1 MKKHFI
7 EYFSLLIVL
16 LFCCQT
22 SGQEGLEISLRADY
36 EQEKKVWH
44 NEPVIFMVSLANKVS
59 QSDQLWNISANRRI
73 RQIDDLLKQGKIKP
87 EDAAKEKQELE
98 KGKRSSEP
106 ITIGSASSPW
116 TTQLKW
122 IARNRQNNATINLP
136 VKPMTNPAVNAAAV
150 ISESANAV
158 ACFGISPDDMMTV
171 AAGEYEVSVTVNEVS
186 DKIILVIQSQAV
198 NERSMDE
205 TQWLK
210 WGRFYWYAGDSK
222 RTMSYAEM
230 IIKAN
235 ASSADGYS
243 LKGDAQVM
251 AESYLP
257 ALESYSQAVKLYYK
271 QYGSSAE
278 PPEYLYSMIGMVKEK
293 LGDVKQ

>member
-1 MKKHFI
+1 
-7 EYFSLLIVL
+7 
-16 LFCCQT
+16 
-22 SGQEGLEISLRADY
+22 
-36 EQEKKVWH
+36 
-44 NEPVIFMVSLANKVS
+44 
-59 QSDQLWNISANRRI
+59 
-73 RQIDDLLKQGKIKP
+73 
-87 EDAAKEKQELE
+87 
-98 KGKRSSEP
+98 
-106 ITIGSASSPW
+106 
-116 TTQLKW
+116 
-122 IARNRQNNATINLP
+122 
-136 VKPMTNPAVNAAAV
+136 MTNPAVNAAAV